1 MMNSLP
7 SRFFACRKL
16 LAAQFLIFCTAL
28 SVAQV
33 AAMETGRLSHPVE
46 MPLTRDGQT
55 FGKINLPPET
65 PVIVLQN
72 FGNEMTILTRLGTAS
87 VEASTVRKT
96 GEDFSISGPA
106 LVRAAKES
114 LRRGA
119 AGGCPRVK
127 KTNPS
132 CGKSQSRRAEQPR
145 PTGLPNGS
153 ENVAS
158 SNEAFEREVLELVNG
173 ERAKLR
179 AAPLEWNEN
188 LARAA
193 RYHAADM
200 AANGY
205 FDHDSMVRQ
214 PGSSGGPLRRAGSW
228 NQRVEAFD
236 STASGENIA
245 HGQPTPAAVMK
256 SWMNSSGHRA
266 NILRTTNRKI
276 GIGFVDGYGVQ
287 NFGR

>member
-1 MMNSLP
+1 MMNSLAR
-7 SRFFACRKL
+7 RFFACRKL
-16 LAAQFLIFCTAL
+16 RAALAVFFCTAV

-46 MPLTRDGQT
+46 MLLTRDGQT

-65 PVIVLQN
+65 PVIVLQSS
-72 FGNEMTILTRLGTAS
+72 GNKVTIQTRLGTTS
-87 VEASTVRKT
+87 VEASKVRQT
-96 GEDFSISGPA
+96 GEDFSISEPA

-114 LRRGA
+114 LQRGA

-132 CGKSQSRRAEQPR
+132 FGKSQGRRVEQPR
-145 PTGLPNGS
+145 PAGLPNGS

-173 ERAKLR
+173 ERAKRR

-205 FDHDSMVRQ
+205 FDHDSMVPR
-214 PGSSGGPLRRAGSW
+214 PGSASGPLRRAGTW

-266 NILRTTNRKI
+266 NILRPTNRTI
-276 GIGFVDGYGVQ
+276 GIGFVDGYWVQ

>member
-1 MMNSLP
+1 V
-7 SRFFACRKL
+7 
-16 LAAQFLIFCTAL
+16 IFCLAV

-46 MPLTRDGQT
+46 MPLTRDGQILE
-55 FGKINLPPET
+55 KINLPPET
-65 PVIVLQN
+65 SVIVLQSS
-72 FGNEMTILTRLGTAS
+72 GNEMTILTRLGTTS

-96 GEDFSISGPA
+96 GEDFSISEPA

-119 AGGCPRVK
+119 GGGCPRVK

-132 CGKSQSRRAEQPR
+132 CGKSQGRRSEQPR

-173 ERAKLR
+173 ERAKRR

-205 FDHDSMVRQ
+205 FDHDSMVRR
-214 PGSSGGPLRRAGSW
+214 PGSSGGPLRRAGTW

-236 STASGENIA
+236 SAASGENIA

-266 NILRTTNRKI
+266 NILRPTNRTI
-276 GIGFVDGYGVQ
+276 GIGFVDGYWVQ